1 MARNLQRLS
10 NLVGN
15 FGPGAMLDLPT
26 RSVLVGG
33 LERWEMRQGAFK
45 PIEEPRLARML
56 ERMLKDTGR
65 LDDGRSLSLRTP
77 PLAADVFNREPPGVA
92 VTVFPTWFVCAAEQT
107 QVDGREIRRRRL
119 VRWSDLDPTGGRR
132 RYGLEDGRRVEVT
145 PIRFVAGCE
154 KGHLQDIDW
163 RWVVHGD
170 SEARCREPMWLVE
183 TGTSADPR
191 DTRVECN
198 CGRSLS
204 LEQAFQRGRLGHCR
218 GERPWLGDR
227 DPADCDRLLRFLT
240 RTATNTYFPQVAT
253 VISLPSAEDVL
264 SALVQGHFSDLN
276 DAQSAGDIAQAR
288 RFNSALRASLE
299 GYSDADVFARL
310 QLLRSRR
317 DQDASLPPKLA
328 EFDVFASGN
337 ATIGENQSDSL
348 LFAETLPRAAWDPDT
363 DPALRSIGDLV
374 VVHRLREVS
383 CLYGFT
389 RFEAAPT
396 SADGE
401 LEDIRLAVHGA
412 PLSLGAEWLP
422 AVEQFGEGLFI
433 HFDGAAVGAWLERE
447 GVRTRAAQL
456 LAGFD
461 LWERQ
466 HQTRLDY
473 PGVAYAMLHG
483 LSHALMAEIALE
495 CGYPASAL
503 KERIYALSD
512 RAGPGGTARYGILIY
527 TATTGNQGT
536 LGGLIATAP
545 EFVRILRSALGRLG
559 VCSNDP
565 ICADHEPTST
575 ADDRALHGAACHGC
589 LLIAET
595 SCEARNLFL
604 DRSLLVETMVGHLA
618 EFFPRL

>member
-1 MARNLQRLS
+1 MLQ
-10 NLVGN
+10 
-15 FGPGAMLDLPT
+15 A
-26 RSVLVGG
+26 
-33 LERWEMRQGAFK
+33 
-45 PIEEPRLARML
+45 
-56 ERMLKDTGR
+56 TGR
-65 LDDGRSLSLRTP
+65 FEEGRSLSLRTP
-77 PLAADVFNREPPGVA
+77 PLAGDIFNREPPGVA
-92 VTVFPTWFVCAAEQT
+92 VTVFPTWFVCAADRTE
-107 QVDGREIRRRRL
+107 VPREEVRRRRL
-119 VRWSDLDPTGGRR
+119 VRWSDLDPAGGRR
-132 RYGLEDGRRVEVT
+132 RYVLDDGKKVEVT

-154 KGHLQDIDW
+154 KGRLQDIDW

-170 SEARCREPMWLVE
+170 AEARCWEPMWLVE

-191 DTRVECN
+191 DTLVECN

-218 GERPWLGDR
+218 GERPWLGER
-227 DPADCDRLLRFLT
+227 DPEGCDSLLRFLT

-253 VISLPSAEDVL
+253 VISLPSAEDAL
-264 SALVQGHFSDLN
+264 SALVQGHFTDLSA
-276 DAQSAGDIAQAR
+276 AQSPDDVAQAF

-299 GYSDADVFARL
+299 GYSDADVFARF
-310 QLLRSRR
+310 QVLRSRR

-328 EFDVFASGN
+328 EFDVFASGS
-337 ATIGENQSDSL
+337 AIIGENQPESL
-348 LFAETLPRAAWDPDT
+348 LFAETLPRTLWDWET
-363 DPALRSIGDLV
+363 DPLVGSIGNLV

-396 SADGE
+396 AADGE
-401 LEDIRLAVHGA
+401 LEDVRLAVRGA
-412 PLSLGAEWLP
+412 PLSLGADWLP

-433 HFDGAAVGAWLERE
+433 HFHGAAVGAWIEQAS
-447 GVRTRAAQL
+447 VRVRAAPL

-466 HQTRLDY
+466 HQTHLDY
-473 PGVAYAMLHG
+473 PGVAYTMLHG
-483 LSHALMAEIALE
+483 LSHALMAEISLE

-512 RAGPGGTARYGILIY
+512 HSGPEATLRYGVLIY
-527 TATTGNQGT
+527 TATAANQGT
-536 LGGLIATAP
+536 LGGLVATAP
-545 EFVRILRSALGRLG
+545 HFVRILRSALQRLA

-565 ICADHEPTST
+565 ICSDHEPAST

-604 DRSLLVETMVGHLA
+604 DRSLLVETMAGRNA
-618 EFFPRL
+618 GFFRERDYQGASS

>member
-1 MARNLQRLS
+1 
-10 NLVGN
+10 
-15 FGPGAMLDLPT
+15 MLDLPT

-45 PIEEPRLARML
+45 PIEEPRLAKMI
-56 ERMLKDTGR
+56 ERMLLATGR
-65 LDDGRSLSLRTP
+65 LEESRSLSLRTP

-92 VTVFPTWFVCAAEQT
+92 VTVFPTWFVCAADRTKIGAED
-107 QVDGREIRRRRL
+107 VRRRRL
-119 VRWSDLDPTGGRR
+119 VRWSDLDPAGGRR
-132 RYGLEDGRRVEVT
+132 RCVLDDGKKVEVT

-154 KGHLQDIDW
+154 MGHLQDIDW
-163 RWVVHGD
+163 RWVVHGER
-170 SEARCREPMWLVE
+170 EARCREPMWLAE

-204 LEQAFQRGRLGHCR
+204 LEEAFQRGRLGHCR
-218 GERPWLGDR
+218 GERPWLGER
-227 DPADCDRLLRFLT
+227 DPDGCDKWLRFLT

-253 VISLPSAEDVL
+253 VISLPSAEDAL
-264 SALVQGHFSDLN
+264 SALVQGHFTDLA
-276 DAQSAGDIAQAR
+276 DAQSPADIAQAR

-299 GYSDADVFARL
+299 GYANSEVFARL
-310 QLLRSRR
+310 QVLRNRR
-317 DQDASLPPKLA
+317 DQDASLAPKLA
-328 EFDVFASGN
+328 EFDVFAGGS
-337 ATIGENQSDSL
+337 AIIGENRPESL
-348 LFAETLPRAAWDPDT
+348 LFAETLRRGLWDPHG
-363 DPALRSIGDLV
+363 DPLVASTASLV

-396 SADGE
+396 AADGE
-401 LEDIRLAVHGA
+401 LEDVQLAVRGA
-412 PLSLGAEWLP
+412 PLSLGADWLP
-422 AVEQFGEGLFI
+422 AVEAFGEGLFV
-433 HFDGAAVGAWLERE
+433 HFDGAAVGAW
-447 GVRTRAAQL
+447 TDRAPVKARAKQL

-466 HQTRLDY
+466 HQTQLDY
-473 PGVAYAMLHG
+473 PGAAYTMLHG
-483 LSHALMAEIALE
+483 LSHALMTEIALE

-512 RAGPGGTARYGILIY
+512 PAGTSRYGVLVY
-527 TATTGNQGT
+527 TATAGNQGT
-536 LGGLIATAP
+536 LGGLVATAP
-545 EFVRILRSALGRLG
+545 NFARILRAALQRLA

-565 ICADHEPTST
+565 ICSDHEPAST
-575 ADDRALHGAACHGC
+575 VDDRALHGAACHGC

-604 DRSLLVETMVGHLA
+604 DRGLLVETMAWRNAG
-618 EFFPRL
+618 FFRERHYQSAAF